1 MIMKK
6 FLSIL
11 LCLTLMLSVS
21 SFAFAE
27 GEDVETET
35 VEAEPLGFSIRM
47 DAIPEGY
54 ELETIEL
61 DDCLYAFFINDRAAV
76 EYMASVARSEYFPG
90 YTLKLDELTEE
101 MKQELVIM
109 LSDGYNDPVFSYDK
123 TSHGT
128 DVIIINENGAADD
141 WLEIVTI
148 YEGYFISVATLSD
161 EPLTDAD
168 VATALQLMSDLWVE
182 E

>member
-1 MIMKK
+1 MKK
-6 FLSIL
+6 FLSVL
-11 LCLTLMLSVS
+11 LCLMLVLSITSVS
-21 SFAFAE
+21 CAE
-27 GEDVETET
+27 GEPEGTEV
-35 VEAEPLGFSIRM
+35 VEAEPLEFSIRM

-54 ELETIEL
+54 ELEAVEL
-61 DDCLYAFFINDRAAV
+61 DDCLYAFFINEQALT
-76 EYMASVARSEYFPG
+76 EYMASVARSDYFPG

-101 MKQELVIM
+101 MKQELIIM
-109 LSDGYNDPVFSYDK
+109 LSDGYNEPVFSYDK

-148 YEGYFISVATLSD
+148 YEGYFISVATLS
-161 EPLTDAD
+161 EETLTDAD
-168 VATALQLMSDLWVE
+168 VAIALQLMSDLWVE